1 MSSPRLPAV
10 PGILVALTCIVANFP
25 ASARTAQTPANL
37 TAEDFF
43 RPHQTYRARLNP
55 AGTHLAMLAY
65 EEKTDSFGLRIFD
78 VKNKKGG
85 GLHGTT
91 TYDIYSF
98 RWVGDERI
106 VYSLGVFN
114 LYAYGLFA
122 IHRDRPNKP
131 VTLNVHDVVDVLGS
145 PRDRPDNAFL
155 WIRNRSATRG
165 HSGTLIELDV
175 RRDPRNTLRPEQQV
189 VAGRISPP
197 PGEGVLGWLR
207 DRTGEIRYSAGYEEG
222 VAYLHRRGRDGAWT
236 PVNIDLDRCSVLA
249 VDSDPDVLII
259 ARPNANGHRELVRF
273 NTNDGSTA
281 SVIQADEKYDVG
293 VARVLFSQDE
303 QQILGLAYDRQGPTQ
318 IWFRDE
324 DTALQQAID
333 QALPANRVNL
343 ITDRS
348 HDGSRLLIESS
359 SDRHPGTLY
368 LFEPAAGSLRSI
380 AEFAPQLPE
389 HLLGEVKLMSF
400 KTRDGLVL
408 DGYLTLP
415 VGHDTGKPAPMIVL
429 PHGGPWARDV
439 WGFNPETQF
448 LASRGYVVF
457 QPNYRGSSG
466 YGAEISKTP
475 RAEFLRMH
483 DDVTDGTRMLI
494 KAGIADPDRIAICGA
509 SFGGYLAICGV
520 AFEPD
525 LYRCAVT
532 FAGVFDWE
540 HMLRQMSRGGAKSF
554 SYDWLIGQ
562 LGDPKQAREKF
573 DAMSPINSAGAIK
586 VPVFVAHGEA
596 DRVATASQSH
606 RLVKALAQSGVPHE
620 TLFVDDEGHG
630 FTTMKNRVELYQRI
644 ESFLKK
650 NL

>member
-1 MSSPRLPAV
+1 MTSPRLPAV
-10 PGILVALTCIVANFP
+10 SGILIALACVAATFT
-25 ASARTAQTPANL
+25 SHARTAQTPAEL
-37 TAEDFF
+37 TVEDFF
-43 RPHQTYRARLNP
+43 RPHQAYRARLNP

-78 VKNKKGG
+78 VKTKKGG

-98 RWVGDERI
+98 RWVGDDRI

-131 VTLNVHDVVDVLGS
+131 VTLNVHDAVEVLGS
-145 PRDRPDNAFL
+145 PLGRPDNAFV
-155 WIRNRSATRG
+155 WIRQLAASRG
-165 HSGTLIELDV
+165 LSGSLIELDV
-175 RRDPRNTLRPEQQV
+175 RRDPRNALRPDQLV
-189 VAGRISPP
+189 VADRIAAP
-197 PGEGVLGWLR
+197 PGEGVLAWLR
-207 DRTGEIRYSAGYEEG
+207 DRTGEIRYSVGYATG
-222 VAYLHRRGRDGAWT
+222 IPYFHRRGADGLWT
-236 PVNIDLDRCSVLA
+236 PVGIDVEEYVPLA
-249 VDSDPDVLII
+249 VDTDPNALLI
-259 ARPNANGHRELVRF
+259 ARPNASGLKELVRF
-273 NTNDGSTA
+273 NTVDGSMGP
-281 SVIQADEKYDVG
+281 VIHADDKYDLG
-293 VARVLFSQDE
+293 EARVVLSKDDQH
-303 QQILGLAYDRQGPTQ
+303 ILGLAYDRQGPTQ
-318 IWFRDE
+318 IWFNAE
-324 DTALQQAID
+324 DAALQQAID
-333 QALPANRVNL
+333 QALPPKRMNL

-348 HDGSRLLIESS
+348 LDGSRLLIESS

-415 VGHDTGKPAPMIVL
+415 AGHDTSKPAPMVVL

-439 WGFNPETQF
+439 WGYNPETQF
-448 LASRGYVVF
+448 LASRGYLVF
-457 QPNYRGSSG
+457 QPNYRGSTG
-466 YGAEISKTP
+466 YGASVSKTP

-494 KAGIADPDRIAICGA
+494 KAGIADPKRIAICGA

-540 HMLRQMSRGGAKSF
+540 HLLRQMSRGGAKSF
-554 SYDWLIGQ
+554 SYDWLIRE
-562 LGDPKQAREKF
+562 LGDPKKAQEKF
-573 DAMSPINSAGAIK
+573 EAMSPINSAGAIK

-606 RLVKALAQSGVPHE
+606 RLTKALAQAGVPHE

-630 FTTMKNRVELYQRI
+630 FTTMKNRVEMYQRI

>member
-37 TAEDFF
+37 TAGDFF

-175 RRDPRNTLRPEQQV
+175 RRDPRNTLRPDLLV
-189 VAGRISPP
+189 VSDRIHYP

-207 DRTGEIRYSAGYEEG
+207 DRTGEIRYSTGFDKG
-222 VAYLHRRGRDGAWT
+222 VTYLHRRNRDGTWT
-236 PVNIDLDRCSVLA
+236 PVNIDLDLCSVLA
-249 VDSDPDVLII
+249 VDIDPNTVFV
-259 ARPNANGHRELVRF
+259 ARPNVDGFRELVRF
-273 NTNDGSTA
+273 NTVDGTA
-281 SVIQADEKYDVG
+281 GPVIHADEKYDVG
-293 VARVLFSQDE
+293 DAQMLFSDDE
-303 QQILGLAYDRQGPTQ
+303 QQILGLAYDRQAPTQ
-318 IWFRDE
+318 IWFHDE
-324 DTALQQAID
+324 YAALQRAID
-333 QALPANRVNL
+333 AALPPNRVNR
-343 ITDRS
+343 ITDSSR
-348 HDGSRLLIESS
+348 DGSRLLIVSF

-368 LFEPAAGSLRSI
+368 LFEPKAGALRSI

-389 HLLGEVKLMSF
+389 QLMGEVRPISF
-400 KTRDGLVL
+400 KARDGLVL

-415 VGHDTGKPAPMIVL
+415 AGHDTGKPAPMVVL

-439 WGFNPETQF
+439 WGFNPEAQF

-466 YGAEISKTP
+466 YSESISETHF
-475 RAEFLRMH
+475 AEFRMMH
-483 DDVTDGTRMLI
+483 DDVTDGTRALI
-494 KAGIADPDRIAICGA
+494 KAGIADPKRIAIAGG
-509 SFGGYLAICGV
+509 SFGGYLAICG
-520 AFEPD
+520 ATFEPD

-540 HMLRQMSRGGAKSF
+540 RLMREMRRGGEVSY
-554 SYDWLIGQ
+554 SYDWMVRK
-562 LGDPKQAREKF
+562 LGDPKQMQEKF
-573 DAMSPINSAGAIK
+573 DSISPLKEAGKIRI
-586 VPVFVAHGEA
+586 PVFIVHGEA
-596 DRVATASQSH
+596 DNVTDSNQSR
-606 RLVKALAQSGVPHE
+606 RLAKILAGAGVPHE
-620 TLFVDDEGHG
+620 TLFVHDEGHG
-630 FTTMKNRVELYQRI
+630 FFSMKNRVELYHRM
-644 ESFLKK
+644 EAFLKK